1 VRRRFRDL
9 PIGAKLMG
17 IAILASSTAL
27 ASAGIVLAAHEARYF
42 RQSLVRRLHSH
53 AEMIGFNTASALLFR
68 DEPAAA
74 SILGALKASADV
86 YGAAVYDEDGRLFA
100 AFTAPGGGFTP
111 PPTLAESG
119 PAERFEGDGLVL
131 VDPIVFEGRRIGT
144 ILLRASLA
152 EMHRQRRDFAWVLI
166 VVSTV
171 ALGVAL
177 LLSRGYQRDISRP
190 IQKLAATARR
200 VSEERDYSVRVPAEA
215 RDEVG
220 QLVEAF
226 NEMLAQIQRRDVQLE
241 EAMHGLERRVQERT
255 IDLERELEERRRA
268 ETEIARLIGENE
280 LRLSE
285 LTALNREIEAF
296 SYSVSHDLRAPLRH
310 ISGFVELLRKHS
322 EQSLDEKGLRYLS
335 VIGDGARRMGRLIDD
350 LLAFSRTSRM
360 EMVESRVE
368 LRPLVQ
374 DVIAEI
380 GRDAGGREV
389 AWTVGALPAVTGD
402 RAMLRVML
410 MNLLANAFKYTGK
423 AEAAHIEVGVGPAD
437 DGRAVVFVRDDG
449 VGFDM
454 RYADKLFGVF
464 QRLHKAEEFEGT
476 GIGLATVQRIVHRH
490 GGRVWAQSAPGQG
503 ATFFVSLRP
512 ASAST

>member
-1 VRRRFRDL
+1 MRRWFRGL
-9 PIGAKLMG
+9 SIGAKLMW

-42 RQSLVRRLHSH
+42 RQSLVRRLHTH
-53 AEMIGFNTASALLFR
+53 AEMIGFNTTSPLLFR
-68 DEPAAA
+68 DEAAAA
-74 SILGALKASADV
+74 SILGALKASGDV
-86 YGAAVYDEDGRLFA
+86 YGAAVYDGNGRLFA
-100 AFTAPGGGFTP
+100 AFTAPDAGFAP
-111 PPTLAESG
+111 PPVLAEGG
-119 PAERFEGDGLVL
+119 PAERFEGDSLVL

-152 EMHRQRRDFAWVLI
+152 QLHRQQREFAWVLI

-177 LLSRGYQRDISRP
+177 LLSRGYQGDISRP

-200 VSEERDYSVRVPAEA
+200 VSEERDYSVRVPAEG

-241 EAMHGLERRVQERT
+241 EAMHGLERRVHERT

-280 LRLSE
+280 RRLSE

-310 ISGFVELLRKHS
+310 ISGFVELLRKQS
-322 EQSLDEKGLRYLS
+322 EQALDEKGLRYLS
-335 VIGDGARRMGRLIDD
+335 VISDGARRMGRLIDD
-350 LLAFSRTSRM
+350 LLAFSRTSRT

-368 LRPLVQ
+368 LGPLVQ

-389 AWTVGALPAVTGD
+389 GWTVGALPAVTGD

-410 MNLLANAFKYTGK
+410 MNLLANAFKYTGQS
-423 AEAAHIEVGVGPAD
+423 ASAHIEVGVGPAD

-454 RYADKLFGVF
+454 RFADKLFGVF

-490 GGRVWAQSAPGQG
+490 GGRVWAQSAPGKG

-512 ASAST
+512 AGAST